1 MPEALGTSATASHF
15 SSDLDKALGGEVDHG
30 GQKECWEGCWDAV
43 GSCGCNFLVGR
54 LCAGSLGPA
63 FSESKS
69 KGFIQCYFPS
79 TFHSGTALVGCGSCL
94 SMCDLVGQGTVAIFL
109 ISAMVKSALQLR
121 GHVSGFSMALTARYV
136 GEYGL
141 CPAPALNMSTAS
153 PVHDLLITSP
163 LSPTGTP
170 HPHRQTDNPL
180 PPRQATPKTMELSKP
195 SFVVPPPRT
204 LATQSIYATPTTSSI
219 PFLSL
224 SPSTDRHTPPAPVAD
239 RPTASK
245 SLQRACPLPPFPV
258 LGCVCVCV
266 CVSESQ

>member
-1 MPEALGTSATASHF
+1 MLFSINVSLGDCSCRLRFLPVYVWSGWA
-15 SSDLDKALGGEVDHG
+15 GHG
-30 GQKECWEGCWDAV
+30 GHFLDF
-43 GSCGCNFLVGR
+43 CN
-54 LCAGSLGPA
+54 
-63 FSESKS
+63 SE
-69 KGFIQCYFPS
+69 
-79 TFHSGTALVGCGSCL
+79 
-94 SMCDLVGQGTVAIFL
+94 
-109 ISAMVKSALQLR
+109 ISSSVTWPC
-121 GHVSGFSMALTARYV
+121 SGFSMALTARYN

-170 HPHRQTDNPL
+170 TPIHRTDNPL

-204 LATQSIYATPTTSSI
+204 LATQSIYATPTSSSI

-239 RPTASK
+239 RPTDRPTASK
-245 SLQRACPLPPFPV
+245 SLQRAFPLPPFPV

-266 CVSESQ
+266 CE